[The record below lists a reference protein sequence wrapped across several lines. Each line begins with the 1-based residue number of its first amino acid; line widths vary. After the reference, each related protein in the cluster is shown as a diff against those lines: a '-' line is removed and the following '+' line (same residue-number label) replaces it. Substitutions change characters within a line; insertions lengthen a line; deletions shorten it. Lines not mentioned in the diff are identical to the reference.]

1 MRRFLKEVSIFKA
14 LNDVRGPMR
23 VGLLQH
29 RPNLDLAAGYHN
41 SFLFKSALYKNA
53 ADSKSTFD
61 GIPGLHFHDQALF
74 GSTKQSPAQ
83 RAIYAQYTGT
93 IAENGTVNSAA
104 GEWR

>member
-29 RPNLDLAAGYHN
+29 RLNLDLAVGYHN

-53 ADSKSTFD
+53 ADSNSTFD
-61 GIPGLHFHDQALF
+61 GIPGRSPT
-74 GSTKQSPAQ
+74 GSTTA
-83 RAIYAQYTGT
+83 RAPT
-93 IAENGTVNSAA
+93 TVVTMWGLVDRTA
-104 GEWR
+104 GRKRY